1 LNLGSVRKVIPD
13 AQAAAS
19 RMVDRRIALA
29 KEWDDLVE
37 QVRKLDGFGEF
48 LRPPSLETLLPTATG
63 GPVAIINISQW
74 RCDALFITTAGVG
87 VEELPLV
94 TAQNVA
100 YRASKYLEVLSQ
112 VDKAAH
118 ELHRAWQRYE
128 TGDRGLD
135 AISQYTRAKQALQQ
149 AVRDRDQTLAAVL
162 AWLWDE
168 IAEPVLTA
176 LGFISTPEPGQPWP
190 RLWWCPTGLLT
201 LLPLHA
207 AGHYDD
213 NGQPSGG
220 AVLDRVVSSYTPTL
234 RALLE
239 ARRPLDP
246 LGIDERILVVALPET
261 PGEVPLTDVTRE
273 RKLLTSLFSGHYT
286 LLEGTAA
293 TSQAVRE
300 ELPLH
305 RWAHFSCH
313 GGQNLADPSQGGLLL
328 YDRLLSIANISAGR
342 YRGEF
347 AFLSACMTATGG
359 LDLPDEA
366 ITLAAALHY
375 TGYRHVIGTLWSVY
389 DPTAADVAEAV
400 YKELTSTGQ
409 FEPSGSAMAL
419 HNAVRGLRDNAL
431 LPPSA
436 WAPFIHTGP

>member
-1 LNLGSVRKVIPD
+1 MIPD
-13 AQAAAS
+13 AQPDTS
-19 RMVDRRIALA
+19 RLVDRRIALA
-29 KEWDDLVE
+29 KEWDELVE
-37 QVRKLDGFGEF
+37 RIRKLDDFKEF
-48 LRPPSLETLLPTATG
+48 LCPPSIETLLPTAAG
-63 GPVAIINISQW
+63 GPIAIINISQW
-74 RCDALFITTAGVG
+74 RCDALLITTSGVE
-87 VEELPLV
+87 VEELPGV
-94 TAQNVA
+94 TAHGVA
-100 YRASKYLEVLSQ
+100 DRAGNYLQVLSQ
-112 VDKAAH
+112 VDEAAH
-118 ELHRAWQRYE
+118 ELHAAWQRYDA
-128 TGDRGLD
+128 GDRGLD

-149 AVRDRDQTLAAVL
+149 AVRDRDLTLADVL

-168 IAEPVLTA
+168 IADPVLTA
-176 LGFISTPEPGQPWP
+176 LGFISTPEPGQSWP

-213 NGQPSGG
+213 GQPSGG

-246 LGIDERILVVALPET
+246 LRADERMLVVALPET

-273 RKLLTSLFSGHYT
+273 RELLTALFAGHRT
-286 LLEGTAA
+286 LLEGAAA

-300 ELPLH
+300 ELPRH

-328 YDRLLSIANISAGR
+328 YDRLLSIATISAGR

-366 ITLAAALHY
+366 ITLVAALHY

-389 DPTAADVAEAV
+389 DSTAADMAETV

-409 FEPSGSAMAL
+409 FEPAGSALAL
-419 HNAVRGLRDNAL
+419 HNAVRALRDNAL